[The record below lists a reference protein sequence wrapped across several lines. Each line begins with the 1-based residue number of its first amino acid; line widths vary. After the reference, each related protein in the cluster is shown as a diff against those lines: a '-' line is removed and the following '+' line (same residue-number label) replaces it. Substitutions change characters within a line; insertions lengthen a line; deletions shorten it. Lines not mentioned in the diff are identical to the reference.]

1 MDKSSPESVPQPVG
15 DTLLK
20 PRVPRFI
27 FVVIIAILAS
37 MYWYAAYGDTP
48 APEKTVKIF
57 YQAYFDRDFN
67 TVANN
72 LSVFWAVRFLPDYAS
87 MSPEQLLENRTKIE
101 GDISKV
107 IADIEKDNQ
116 IPKGVSIEVMKEYT
130 KMGKNSAIVVYGFKE
145 NGEVTS
151 METALL
157 INEKGQL
164 RIFNMSPVDPQTLEQ
179 IKAVDINVLDENFD
193 SLLKPGVPQ

>member
-1 MDKSSPESVPQPVG
+1 MDKSSHESVHQPVV

-27 FVVIIAILAS
+27 FVVIIAIFAA

-48 APEKTVKIF
+48 APEKTVKTF
-57 YQAYFDRDFN
+57 YQAYFDRDFD
-67 TVANN
+67 TVAKN
-72 LSVFWAVRFLPDYAS
+72 LSVFWSVRFLPDYAS

-101 GDISKV
+101 ADISKV
-107 IADIEKDNQ
+107 IADIEKENSV
-116 IPKGVSIEVMKEYT
+116 PKGVSIEVMKEYT
-130 KMGKNSAIVVYGFKE
+130 KMGKNSAIVVYSFKE
-145 NGEVTS
+145 NGKDTG

-157 INEKGQL
+157 IKEKGQL
-164 RIFNMSPVDPQTLEQ
+164 RIFNMSPIDPETLEQ

-193 SLLKPGVPQ
+193 SLLTTGATK

>member
-157 INEKGQL
+157 INEKGKL

>member
-1 MDKSSPESVPQPVG
+1 LDKSFPESVPQPVG

-20 PRVPRFI
+20 SRVPRFI
-27 FVVIIAILAS
+27 LVVIIAIFAA

-48 APEKTVKIF
+48 APEKTVKTF

-67 TVANN
+67 TVAKN
-72 LSVFWAVRFLPDYAS
+72 LSVFWSVRFLPDYAS
-87 MSPEQLLENRTKIE
+87 MSPQQLLENRTKIE

-116 IPKGVSIEVMKEYT
+116 IPAGVSIEVMKEYT
-130 KMGKNSAIVVYGFKE
+130 KMGQNSAIVVYGFKE
-145 NGEVTS
+145 NGKVTS

-157 INEKGQL
+157 IKEKGQL

-179 IKAVDINVLDENFD
+179 IKAVDINVIDGNFD
-193 SLLKPGVPQ
+193 SLLKPEVPQ